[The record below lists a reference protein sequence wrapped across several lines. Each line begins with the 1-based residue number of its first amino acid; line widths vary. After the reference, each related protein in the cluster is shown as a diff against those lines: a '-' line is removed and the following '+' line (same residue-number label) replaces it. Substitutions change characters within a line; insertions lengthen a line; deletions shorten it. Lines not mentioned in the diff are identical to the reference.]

1 MAFVEILKEE
11 KGEYPV
17 LLLDDVLSDL
27 DKHRQNS
34 IFKLLNENVQ
44 TLVSSSTLS
53 ELDDSIKKKAK
64 IITLEREMK

>member
-1 MAFVEILKEE
+1 MKEE

>member
-1 MAFVEILKEE
+1 M
-11 KGEYPV
+11 
-17 LLLDDVLSDL
+17 LLVDVLIYL
-27 DKHRQNS
+27 YKHRQNS
-34 IFKLLNENVQ
+34 IFKLLYEYVQ

>member
-1 MAFVEILKEE
+1 M
-11 KGEYPV
+11 
-17 LLLDDVLSDL
+17 LLDDVLSDL